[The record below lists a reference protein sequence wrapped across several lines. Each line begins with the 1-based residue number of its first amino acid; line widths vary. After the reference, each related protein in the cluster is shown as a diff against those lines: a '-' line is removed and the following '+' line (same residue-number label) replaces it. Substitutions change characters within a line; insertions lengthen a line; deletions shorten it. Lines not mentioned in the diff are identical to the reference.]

1 MCVSRARPRFLIRQ
15 ENESLCG
22 IGGGAQQ
29 EQSGAPAKEAGI
41 VSTSRNDRREPRRRE
56 PRRPAAFR
64 ACSFYEEP
72 EDDELDEPDEVPDE
86 SDELSEND
94 VTSDM
99 STFAAPIST

>member
-15 ENESLCG
+15 ENESIRG

-29 EQSGAPAKEAGI
+29 EQSGMPAKEAGI
-41 VSTSRNDRREPRRRE
+41 VRTSRNNRGKPRRRE
-56 PRRPAAFR
+56 PRRPAALR
-64 ACSFYEEP
+64 TRSFYEEP

-94 VTSDM
+94 VTSDI